1 MDSEHVC
8 EELMQRAVEAYISNY
23 NDGHVER
30 IVALFTPDAV
40 IEDPVG
46 TSPKIGHRDI
56 RELFSSGIAAR
67 ASLKLDGP
75 VRVAAGYAAFPLHV
89 TLECNALVTRIDVI
103 DIFKFNQ
110 SGRIV
115 EMRAIFGAKN
125 ISTAQGE

>member
-1 MDSEHVC
+1 VDSEPVC
-8 EELMQRAVEAYISNY
+8 EELMQRAVEAYVSNY
-23 NDGHVER
+23 NGGHIER
-30 IVALFTPDAV
+30 IVALFSPDAV

-46 TSPKIGHRDI
+46 TSPKIGHREI
-56 RELFSSGIAAR
+56 KELFSAGIEAR

-75 VRVAAGYAAFPLHV
+75 IRFAAGYAAFPLHV
-89 TLECNALVTRIDVI
+89 TLECGALVTRIDVI

-125 ISTAQGE
+125 MSTAQGE